1 MSSSEQS
8 NVLKPLEAKYVKV
21 TDPKKIEEYNKLD
34 LYIPPHETTAT
45 FDTKLLKDDVYNK
58 SKDRVGQLRPIEISV
73 WEDDP
78 NKASKNSHFRIHL
91 RIMNGRHR
99 YRQDKSWDRVYYD
112 FKPIADSGANA
123 TLAYLQARQHFDLQK
138 AQSPEEKVMLLEETA
153 EIILK
158 TTAIP
163 MDKVCN
169 EMVKLFVPQ
178 GLMSEVTIRNL
189 CPVRYK
195 DKEMSDRKKGH
206 TFEEKGKDTK
216 KKLEAKQIAKD
227 QITKLEADKNKL
239 TTNLTK
245 MESDK
250 IGVQKELNK
259 QLKVVDEVQAK
270 LRIVGTIENE
280 IECKCGNK
288 IPVKVDTT
296 SNKVLV
302 KE

>member
-1 MSSSEQS
+1 MTTEQS

-58 SKDRVGQLRPIEISV
+58 SKDRVGQLRPIEIAV

-250 IGVQKELNK
+250 IGVEKELKK

-270 LRIVGTIENE
+270 LRIVATIENE

-302 KE
+302 KA

>member
-1 MSSSEQS
+1 MTTEQS

-58 SKDRVGQLRPIEISV
+58 SKERVGQLRPIEIAV

-78 NKASKNSHFRIHL
+78 NRESKNSHFRIHL

-195 DKEMSDRKKGH
+195 DKEMADRKKGH
-206 TFEEKGKDTK
+206 TFDEKGKDTK
-216 KKLEAKQIAKD
+216 KKLEAKKIAKEE
-227 QITKLEADKNKL
+227 IIKLEADKNKL

-250 IGVQKELNK
+250 IGVEKELKK

-270 LRIVGTIENE
+270 LRIVSTIENE

>member
-1 MSSSEQS
+1 MSTETTS
-8 NVLKPLEAKYVKV
+8 NVLKPLEAKYVKI
-21 TDPKKIEEYNKLD
+21 TDPKKIEEYNKQE
-34 LYIPPHETTAT
+34 LYIPPHETKAT
-45 FDTKLLKDDVYNK
+45 YDSKLLNDNVYNK

-78 NKASKNSHFRIHL
+78 NKESKNSHFRIHL

-99 YRQDKSWDRVYYD
+99 YQQDKKWERVYYD
-112 FKPIADSGANA
+112 FKPIADSGSNA

-138 AQSPEEKVMLLEETA
+138 AQSPEEKIMLLEETA

-195 DKEMSDRKKGH
+195 DKEMADRKKGH

-216 KKLEAKQIAKD
+216 KKLEAKKIAKD
-227 QITKLEADKNKL
+227 HITKLEADNNKL

-250 IGVQKELNK
+250 IGVQSELTK
-259 QLKVVDEVQAK
+259 QMKVVDEVQAK
-270 LRIVGTIENE
+270 FRIVSTIEDE
-280 IECKCGNK
+280 VECKCGNK
-288 IPVKVDTT
+288 IPVKVDVTT
-296 SNKVLV
+296 NKILA
-302 KE
+302 K

>member
-1 MSSSEQS
+1 MSTETS
-8 NVLKPLEAKYVKV
+8 NVIKPLEAKYVKV
-21 TDPKKIEEYNKLD
+21 TDPKKIEEYNKQE
-34 LYIPPHETTAT
+34 LYVPPHETKAT
-45 FDTKLLKDDVYNK
+45 YDSKLLNENIYNK
-58 SKDRVGQLRPIEISV
+58 SKDRVGQLRPIEIAV

-78 NKASKNSHFRIHL
+78 NKESKNSHFRIHL

-99 YRQDKSWDRVYYD
+99 YQQDKKWERVYYD
-112 FKPIADSGANA
+112 FKPIADSGSNA
-123 TLAYLQARQHFDLQK
+123 TLSYLQARQHFDLQK
-138 AQSPEEKVMLLEETA
+138 SQSPEEKIMLLEETA

-158 TTAIP
+158 TTAIA

-195 DKEMSDRKKGH
+195 DKEMADRKKGH

-216 KKLEAKQIAKD
+216 KKLEAKKIAKD
-227 QITKLEADKNKL
+227 HITKLEADNNKL

-250 IGVQKELNK
+250 IGVQSELTK
-259 QLKVVDEVQAK
+259 QMKVVDEVQAK
-270 LRIVGTIENE
+270 FRIVSTIEDE
-280 IECKCGNK
+280 VECKCGNK
-288 IPVKVDTT
+288 IPVKVDVT
-296 SNKVLV
+296 SNKILA
-302 KE
+302 K